1 MRSRRRAKMA
11 RMPWPSPRL
20 RSPAQ
25 AVRSA
30 RPTATAEAVLAG
42 GPPSQTRSLLF
53 NPLFN
58 SCVYITVV
66 VILYRFVWFFLEEE
80 TTRLLLLRY
89 PAPDPA
95 PEAGPS
101 SEERRLDRTSLMST
115 KRNLRANE
123 LRFFKIFKFWNMSV
137 FQVHFWLAA
146 AWTLVAVST
155 WFNQSSKLF
164 EAKTFQPLVELW

>member
-1 MRSRRRAKMA
+1 M
-11 RMPWPSPRL
+11 
-20 RSPAQ
+20 
-25 AVRSA
+25 RSA

-42 GPPSQTRSLLF
+42 GPPSQTQSLLF

-101 SEERRLDRTSLMST
+101 SEERRLDRTSLMSDVN
-115 KRNLRANE
+115 KE
-123 LRFFKIFKFWNMSV
+123 KFE
-137 FQVHFWLAA
+137 Q
-146 AWTLVAVST
+146 T
-155 WFNQSSKLF
+155 SSGFSKYSKF
-164 EAKTFQPLVELW
+164 EI

>member
-1 MRSRRRAKMA
+1 M
-11 RMPWPSPRL
+11 
-20 RSPAQ
+20 
-25 AVRSA
+25 RSA

-42 GPPSQTRSLLF
+42 GPPSQTQSLLF

-115 KRNLRANE
+115 KRNLSKRAP
-123 LRFFKIFKFWNMSV
+123 V
-137 FQVHFWLAA
+137 FQNIQILKYECLSSSLLACSSLDAGCSVHLVQPKQQVVRSFDLSTIGR
-146 AWTLVAVST
+146 TLVST
-155 WFNQSSKLF
+155 LTIYACAPPLF
-164 EAKTFQPLVELW
+164 LFFVKFAAFLM